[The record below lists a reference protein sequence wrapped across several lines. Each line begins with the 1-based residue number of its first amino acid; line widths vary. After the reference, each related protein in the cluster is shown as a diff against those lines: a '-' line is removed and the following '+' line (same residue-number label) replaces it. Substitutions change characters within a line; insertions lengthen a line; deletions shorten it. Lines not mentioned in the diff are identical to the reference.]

1 MPEVRKNAA
10 SRWAKTMQQKLDA
23 NAHKISWTEQSADH
37 LLDLLH
43 AELEELESDTCP
55 DNVMREAADV
65 ANLAFMYAEAR
76 RRELLA
82 S

>member
-10 SRWAKTMQQKLDA
+10 SRWAETMQKKLDA
-23 NAHKISWTEQSADH
+23 NAHKVPWTELSADH

-65 ANLAFMYAEAR
+65 ANLAFMYAEVR
-76 RRELLA
+76 RKELA